1 MNNREINDAIENG
14 IRLSQF
20 PIQDIEDKLIQI
32 IGALDYLGI
41 DFNFFQEKT
50 MTTKI
55 ASVLKTRYGYL
66 TDHELT
72 IIISSGCQGEFKKS
86 YQIVKGYSL
95 FGWLKEY
102 LEERQRILQ
111 EKRDIQ
117 DDDLNHKRYDVVNS
131 PVGSAI
137 VWKMNRVKLDDWET
151 IPLKKIAEAIRRKE
165 NMDKFAE
172 SYGIELIN
180 RN

>member
-1 MNNREINDAIENG
+1 MNNSEINNAIENG

-32 IGALDYLGI
+32 IDTLNYLGI
-41 DFNFFQEKT
+41 DFNFFREEK

-55 ASVLKTRYGYL
+55 ASVLKAKYGYL

-86 YQIVKGYSL
+86 YQTVKGYSL

-102 LEERQRILQ
+102 LEERQRVLQ
-111 EKRDIQ
+111 EKRDIKN
-117 DDDLNHKRYDVVNS
+117 DDLDHKRYDVTNS
-131 PVGSAI
+131 PAGSAI
-137 VWKMNRVKLDDWET
+137 VWKMNRVKLEDWET
-151 IPLKKIAEAIRRKE
+151 IPLKKIAEAIRGKQDIDE
-165 NMDKFAE
+165 FAK
-172 SYGIELIN
+172 SYGIELIT
-180 RN
+180 RT